1 MIDVIRR
8 EIEEKKK
15 KERSIKKKL
24 LRWKRMWVIMK
35 EWRRALVVVGPLV
48 QARAN
53 LWSLEGERSGRQQG
67 GLCKRVGTR
76 FQRQAYDR
84 HLTTIWRSSVR
95 EAACGLVWTGG
106 PSVERRARSS
116 TLRLSYLCSRSSFDR
131 KSIAWREDRVTFF
144 QRPYT
149 YIKTRNFVSAW
160 IDGKAEARFLIDF
173 LGNRIRANQATCR
186 IWSDT
191 RMIFSR
197 NSFTSTVVS
206 AACGRSGIGDTRTGY
221 FEIVLMTLSCK
232 NWGRLIRSRIKR
244 LSYEKSTR
252 LEPRS
257 EGNTKRCA
265 IRKRWSRILDYDTDL
280 RYGTT
285 IF

>member
-1 MIDVIRR
+1 MSNYERVASSACRGRASCTSTSKPLIAGGRKIWSATRWFVQTRR
-8 EIEEKKK
+8 YAFPKAGIH
-15 KERSIKKKL
+15 
-24 LRWKRMWVIMK
+24 
-35 EWRRALVVVGPLV
+35 
-48 QARAN
+48 
-53 LWSLEGERSGRQQG
+53 
-67 GLCKRVGTR
+67 
-76 FQRQAYDR
+76 DR

-131 KSIAWREDRVTFF
+131 KSTAWRENRVTFF

-160 IDGKAEARFLIDF
+160 IDRKAKDQFLIDF

-191 RMIFSR
+191 RMISSR

-232 NWGRLIRSRIKR
+232 NWGRLIRSRIRR

-257 EGNTKRCA
+257 EGNTKRCE
-265 IRKRWSRILDYDTDL
+265 IRKRWSRILGYDTDL